1 VRVPRD
7 AASRM
12 SLATTHVQRARPNRP
27 SLWAK
32 LWQDLQPYP
41 GRATEAARIAVAGML
56 IVGVQMTLRY
66 ELMYPAMTTL
76 LVVNEIRG
84 YSTLTRF
91 IINFVAVT
99 VSCGAAV
106 ALMALFMQQPMFL
119 LPIMAAYITVVM
131 YFMGTSRYRSAM
143 FNLGYPFVVVVY
155 MAFFDKT
162 HAEHIAIVVYKSV
175 ITGLACG
182 TLVLMLLWPESAS
195 KVLLEQLVHGL
206 QGSAELLRKIAAA
219 ARGQGAFDPSGFVP
233 DRFRAKTPKLMLLAD
248 QVQVDCGL
256 GERGRHELFTLVS
269 LNARAAACV
278 GVVVE
283 QLAVG
288 RAIGPAEAGA
298 MERLAEALE
307 RVVERLE
314 EEVESV
320 EKGEVAEGAVVEA
333 AVPRIEGV
341 AHDGAAETALPEAVR
356 QEVGDIRDMIE
367 GACGDAQRALPA
379 TEVFAR
385 ARRLPDVLTLTLRN
399 LRDMA
404 DRLVLQPIRQ
414 PNPAMVKHAFKC
426 SITIMLCALFCIA
439 INWTMGIG
447 CVETVMLVVQGTF
460 GGTLLIGGYRM
471 AGVVLGYALAIM
483 LIIFL
488 IPTVTTLPGFWMVFG
503 GTLFLT
509 SWGVAGPPRLSVPSL
524 QAMIV
529 TDFAL
534 LQTTQPNISL
544 LPAMNFALAV
554 AMGVLVTVAV
564 YWLLWPVKAG
574 KVVRPTLAFMLGRVS
589 AALHRA
595 ASGSLSGQAAN
606 VMQSTV
612 EEELAKCVAAHTHAQ
627 FERHES
633 TQRHELELRAVMV
646 VEQACHRVLMTLAA
660 QAEGGAPQAEEVAL
674 LEAASA
680 RFGRAGAEVAG
691 VAWVGEEGAI
701 PGGVEGRFAEV
712 GRAARL
718 LDRLPAILAEL
729 AAHPEGEAV
738 RLGLA

>member
-1 VRVPRD
+1 
-7 AASRM
+7 M
-12 SLATTHVQRARPNRP
+12 SVATTHEQHEPALAPPRP

-32 LWQDLQPYP
+32 IWQDLQPYP
-41 GRATEAARIAVAGML
+41 GRATEAFRIAVAGML
-56 IVGVQMTLRY
+56 IVAVQMTLRY
-66 ELMYPAMTTL
+66 ELLYPAMTTL

-119 LPIMAAYITVVM
+119 LPIMAGYITVVM
-131 YFMGTSRYRSAM
+131 YFMGASRYRSAM

-182 TLVLMLLWPESAS
+182 TLVLMLLWPESPVG
-195 KVLLEQLVHGL
+195 VLREQLVHGL
-206 QGSAELLRKIAAA
+206 QGSAGLLRRLAAA
-219 ARGQGAFDPSGFVP
+219 ARGAGAFDLRGFVP

-269 LNARAAACV
+269 LNARAAACA

-283 QLAVG
+283 QLASG
-288 RAIGPAEAGA
+288 RPIGVAEADSLEALAAGLEEVVEGLEREDGGEGRTGGAHEVTAGPAA
-298 MERLAEALE
+298 RAE
-307 RVVERLE
+307 V
-314 EEVESV
+314 SH
-320 EKGEVAEGAVVEA
+320 A
-333 AVPRIEGV
+333 APWLPGDADEPLRREMSSIRELVEGV
-341 AHDGAAETALPEAVR
+341 RVDAE
-356 QEVGDIRDMIE
+356 
-367 GACGDAQRALPA
+367 RAKPA
-379 TEVFAR
+379 IAVFAR
-385 ARRLPDVLTLTLRN
+385 AARLPDILTLTLRN

-404 DRLVLQPIRQ
+404 DRVVLQPVRH
-414 PNPAMVKHAFKC
+414 PNAAMVKHAFKC
-426 SITIMLCALFCIA
+426 SATIMICALFCIA

-460 GGTLLIGGYRM
+460 GGTLLIGGLRM
-471 AGVVLGYALAIM
+471 AGVVIGFSLAIL

-488 IPTVTTLPGFWMVFG
+488 VPTVTTLPGFWLLFG

-509 SWGVAGPPRLSVPSL
+509 GWGVGGPPRVGVPSL
-524 QAMIV
+524 QTMIV
-529 TDFAL
+529 VDFAL
-534 LQTTQPNISL
+534 LQTTRPDISL

-554 AMGVLVTVAV
+554 SMGVLVTVAV

-574 KVVRPTLAFMLGRVS
+574 KTVRPTLAFMLERV
-589 AALHRA
+589 AGGLRRA
-595 ASGSLSGQAAN
+595 MSGSLSGQAVN

-633 TQRHELELRAVMV
+633 TQRHELELRAIMV
-646 VEQACHRVLMTLAA
+646 VEQACHRVLAALAA
-660 QAEGGAPQAEEVAL
+660 NVQPEVPEAGTVAV

-680 RFGRAGAEVAG
+680 RFGRASAEIAEN
-691 VAWVGEEGAI
+691 AWVGAPGVLPTRGADQPAWLEELA
-701 PGGVEGRFAEV
+701 
-712 GRAARL
+712 RACVL
-718 LDRLPAILAEL
+718 LDRLPGIF
-729 AAHPEGEAV
+729 AALDEHPEGESV
-738 RLGLA
+738 KLGIA

>member
-1 VRVPRD
+1 MSV
-7 AASRM
+7 AS
-12 SLATTHVQRARPNRP
+12 SPAQHPYVAPSQRPG
-27 SLWAK
+27 LWAK

-56 IVGVQMTLRY
+56 IVAVQMTLRY
-66 ELMYPAMTTL
+66 ELLYPAMTTL

-106 ALMALFMQQPMFL
+106 ALMALFMQQPMLL
-119 LPIMAAYITVVM
+119 LPIMAGYITVVM
-131 YFMGTSRYRSAM
+131 YFMGASRYRSAM

-182 TLVLMLLWPESAS
+182 TLVLMLLWPESAVG
-195 KVLLEQLVHGL
+195 VLREQLVHGL
-206 QGSAELLRKIAAA
+206 RGSAGLLRRLAAA
-219 ARGQGAFDPSGFVP
+219 ARGEAQFDLQGFVP
-233 DRFRAKTPKLMLLAD
+233 DRFRAKTPRLMLLAD

-269 LNARAAACV
+269 LNARAAACA

-283 QLAVG
+283 QLGAE
-288 RAIGPAEAGA
+288 RAIGAAEAEA
-298 MERLAEALE
+298 VLELAAELE
-307 RVVERLE
+307 EVAERLE
-314 EEVESV
+314 REGEAEEGVTRES
-320 EKGEVAEGAVVEA
+320 GAVQGAGDEIAHPATTGSTPTAPWMDADAQEPVRREMGA
-333 AVPRIEGV
+333 IRELIEGV
-341 AHDGAAETALPEAVR
+341 HA
-356 QEVGDIRDMIE
+356 
-367 GACGDAQRALPA
+367 DARRALPA
-379 TEVFAR
+379 VGVFAR
-385 ARRLPDVLTLTLRN
+385 AAQLPDILTLTLRN

-404 DRLVLQPIRQ
+404 DRVVLQPVRQ

-426 SITIMLCALFCIA
+426 SATIMICALFCIA

-460 GGTLLIGGYRM
+460 GGTLLIGGLRM
-471 AGVVLGYALAIM
+471 AGVVVGFTLAIL

-488 IPTVTTLPGFWMVFG
+488 IPTVTTLPGFWLLFG

-509 SWGVAGPPRLSVPSL
+509 GWGVGGPPRVGVPSL
-524 QAMIV
+524 QTMIV
-529 TDFAL
+529 VDFAL
-534 LQTTQPNISL
+534 LQTTRPDISL

-554 AMGVLVTVAV
+554 AMGVAVTVAV

-574 KVVRPTLAFMLGRVS
+574 KSVRPTLAFMLDRVA
-589 AALHRA
+589 AALRRA
-595 ASGSLSGQAAN
+595 ASGSLSGQAVN

-633 TQRHELELRAVMV
+633 THRHELELRLIMV
-646 VEQACHRVLMTLAA
+646 VEQACHRALTAVP
-660 QAEGGAPQAEEVAL
+660 AEGVTDPPNPVVA
-674 LEAASA
+674 AALASAAA
-680 RFGRAGAEVAG
+680 RFGKAGATVAG
-691 VAWVGEEGAI
+691 TVWLDPEPATAPEGERPEWLRQISDGA
-701 PGGVEGRFAEV
+701 A
-712 GRAARL
+712 L
-718 LDRLPAILAEL
+718 LDRLPALLEEL
-729 AAHPEGEAV
+729 DAHPEGEPV

>member
-1 VRVPRD
+1 MRL
-7 AASRM
+7 AATAESRP
-12 SLATTHVQRARPNRP
+12 LRPTFWAR
-27 SLWAK
+27 
-32 LWQDLQPYP
+32 LWQDMQPHP

-56 IVGVQMTLRY
+56 IVAVQMTLRY
-66 ELMYPAMTTL
+66 ELLYPAMTTL

-91 IINFVAVT
+91 LINFVAVT

-131 YFMGTSRYRSAM
+131 YFMGASRYRSAM

-162 HAEHIAIVVYKSV
+162 HAEHIAIIVYKSV

-195 KVLLEQLVHGL
+195 EVLREQLVHGL
-206 QGSAELLRKIAAA
+206 KGSAGVLRRLAAA
-219 ARGQGAFDPSGFVP
+219 SRGQGTFDPATFVP
-233 DRFRAKTPKLMLLAD
+233 DRFRARTPKLMLLAD

-283 QLAVG
+283 QRAVG
-288 RAIGPAEAGA
+288 RAVGPAEAESI
-298 MERLAEALE
+298 ERLAEAIE
-307 RVVERLE
+307 RVVEALE
-314 EEVESV
+314 AVGQVETRGSD
-320 EKGEVAEGAVVEA
+320 AEA
-333 AVPRIEGV
+333 
-341 AHDGAAETALPEAVR
+341 TALGAPVVTTPDPSKAGDAIGGEI
-356 QEVGDIRDMIE
+356 GDIRDLLESACEDARRAMPAIE
-367 GACGDAQRALPA
+367 VLER
-379 TEVFAR
+379 T
-385 ARRLPDVLTLTLRN
+385 RRLPDILTLTLRN

-404 DRLVLQPIRQ
+404 DRVVLQPIRQ

-426 SITIMLCALFCIA
+426 SITIMICALFCIA

-460 GGTLLIGGYRM
+460 GGTLLIGGLRM
-471 AGVVLGYALAIM
+471 AGVVLGYAIAIM

-488 IPTVTTLPGFWMVFG
+488 IPTVTTLPGFWLVFG

-509 SWGVAGPPRLSVPSL
+509 SWGVAGPPRVGVPCL

-534 LQTTQPNISL
+534 LQTTRPDISL

-564 YWLLWPVKAG
+564 YWLLWPVQAG
-574 KVVRPTLAFMLGRVS
+574 KVVRPTLAFMLQRVS
-589 AALHRA
+589 AALQRA
-595 ASGSLSGQAAN
+595 AAGSLSGQAAN
-606 VMQSTV
+606 VMQSTLD
-612 EEELAKCVAAHTHAQ
+612 EELAKCVAAHTHAQ

-633 TQRHELELRAVMV
+633 TRRHELELRAVMV
-646 VEQACHRVLMTLAA
+646 VEQACHRAMVSLAA
-660 QAEGGAPQAEEVAL
+660 QAGEAPPRAG
-674 LEAASA
+674 EAAWLHWASA
-680 RFGRAGAEVAG
+680 SFAAAAACVQGAACPDGPQGTRPVERADRFGEV
-691 VAWVGEEGAI
+691 V
-701 PGGVEGRFAEV
+701 
-712 GRAARL
+712 RAADML
-718 LDRLPAILAEL
+718 ARLPAILVEL
-729 AAHPEGEAV
+729 EAHPEGERV

>member
-1 VRVPRD
+1 
-7 AASRM
+7 M
-12 SLATTHVQRARPNRP
+12 SLAAAVSARPVPP

-41 GRATEAARIAVAGML
+41 GRATEAFRIAVAGML
-56 IVGVQMTLRY
+56 IVAVQMTLRY

-119 LPIMAAYITVVM
+119 LPIMAGYITVVM
-131 YFMGTSRYRSAM
+131 YFMGASRYRSAM

-195 KVLLEQLVHGL
+195 GVLREQLVHGL
-206 QGSAELLRKIAAA
+206 KGSAGLLRRLADA
-219 ARGQGAFDPSGFVP
+219 ARGVAAFDVEGFVP

-269 LNARAAACV
+269 LNARAAACA

-288 RAIGPAEAGA
+288 RAIGPREAA
-298 MERLAEALE
+298 SLDRLADAID

-314 EEVESV
+314 QAGEEEIASEEFHPASV
-320 EKGEVAEGAVVEA
+320 GTVPPLPAE
-333 AVPRIEGV
+333 
-341 AHDGAAETALPEAVR
+341 AEPVR
-356 QEVGDIRDMIE
+356 QERSDILELID
-367 GACGDAQRALPA
+367 GVTTDAERTLPA
-379 TEVFAR
+379 VEVFDR

-399 LRDMA
+399 LKDLA
-404 DRLVLQPIRQ
+404 DRCVLQPVRK

-426 SITIMLCALFCIA
+426 SATIMICAIFCIA

-460 GGTLLIGGYRM
+460 GGTLLIGGLRM

-483 LIIFL
+483 LVIFL
-488 IPTVTTLPGFWMVFG
+488 IPTVTTLPGFWLIFG

-509 SWGVAGPPRLSVPSL
+509 SWGVAGPPRLGVPCL

-529 TDFAL
+529 VDFSL
-534 LQTTQPNISL
+534 LQVTRPDISL

-554 AMGVLVTVAV
+554 GMGVLVTIAV

-574 KVVRPTLAFMLGRVS
+574 QVVRPTLSFMLQRV
-589 AALHRA
+589 AAATHRA
-595 ASGSLSGQAAN
+595 ASGSLSGQAVN

-633 TQRHELELRAVMV
+633 THRHELELRAIVT
-646 VEQACHRVLMTLAA
+646 VEQACHRVLSALAA
-660 QAEGGAPQAEEVAL
+660 HAVQEPPSPGVARA

-680 RFGRAGAEVAG
+680 RFGRAAAGTAGA
-691 VAWVGEEGAI
+691 AWVGG
-701 PGGVEGRFAEV
+701 EGRFDASETV
-712 GRAARL
+712 PPWLGEIRAACAL
-718 LDRLPAILAEL
+718 LDRLPGILAEL
-729 AAHPEGEAV
+729 EGHPEGEAS